1 MNPLATLLSAAILLM
16 VSLNASANPVT
27 EDDNSHSQAHQLE
40 SHQTAI
46 EHQSTTEATAE
57 TTQANTSP
65 RLRNVTHPKTGHV
78 VQRYVG
84 Q

>member
-40 SHQTAI
+40 TPQTAI
-46 EHQSTTEATAE
+46 EHQSTTELLLKPPRPTP
-57 TTQANTSP
+57 ANACAMSP
-65 RLRNVTHPKTGHV
+65 TPNRHV

>member
-1 MNPLATLLSAAILLM
+1 MNPLATLLSAAILLT

-27 EDDNSHSQAHQLE
+27 EDDNSHSQAPQLE
-40 SHQTAI
+40 THQTHL

-57 TTQANTSP
+57 TTQANTSQ